1 MVLYIHT
8 PVQTVEASIS
18 DKPTMNNFR
27 GSQLDTFQSESCC
40 RRFLLFQIPKG
51 GSAGEL
57 SKPNLPVLPVV
68 TSPQQTKVKRQ
79 VSGEDI
85 GNCLKGLMTV

>member
-1 MVLYIHT
+1 MVLYIYT
-8 PVQTVEASIS
+8 PVQIVEASIC
-18 DKPTMNNFR
+18 DNPTTNNFR
-27 GSQLDTFQSESCC
+27 GSQLDTFQTESCC
-40 RRFLLFQIPKG
+40 RRFLPFQTPQG
-51 GSAGEL
+51 GSTGGL

-68 TSPQQTKVKRQ
+68 VSSRQTKVKRQ